1 MIRHIDD
8 KAAQTVYL
16 PDLGITVAEGRRRGI
31 NLKGQRAVGLS
42 GWWSDF
48 LNYNSADSWGTSFAD
63 AYQWLQYGT
72 LPPLVKPAAGE
83 TPQQIAER
91 QRQAIIQAE
100 KDGTWTSDA
109 RLGVTATD
117 IDNARKTLDRNK
129 WLLLAAAVGVGVV
142 AVKLAGPRR

>member
-1 MIRHIDD
+1 MIFHVDD
-8 KAAQTVYL
+8 KA
-16 PDLGITVAEGRRRGI
+16 
-31 NLKGQRAVGLS
+31 GLS

-48 LNYNSADSWGTSFAD
+48 VNYNSASGWGTSIAD

-72 LPPLVKPAAGE
+72 VPGLVKPAAGE

-91 QRQAIIQAE
+91 QRAAIEAAE
-100 KDGTWTSDA
+100 RSGSWTPDA

-117 IDNARKTLDRNK
+117 LDNARKTLDRNK

-142 AVKLAGPRR
+142 ALKFAVPKR